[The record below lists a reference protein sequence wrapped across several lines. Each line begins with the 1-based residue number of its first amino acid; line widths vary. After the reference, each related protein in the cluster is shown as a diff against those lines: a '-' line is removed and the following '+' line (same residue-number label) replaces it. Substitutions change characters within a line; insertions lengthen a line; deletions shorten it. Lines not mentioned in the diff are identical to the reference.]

1 MGKEKPRPQPW
12 AEKIKDLRGIDSRF
26 VTRKLDWWCE
36 WALYGLSRWAFLE
49 VLEYVGKLGIL
60 IAIIAFFYPGCKE
73 RRQAVESAKQAAADA
88 RISRHYVAWQ
98 TLNSAFGKPGNAGRA
113 DALRDLSQDG
123 VSMDGISLAGHV
135 VLIGPLN
142 VTNAKMAHADF
153 SDAEFEKVNFSRSE
167 FMLSKWD
174 NANSFQCDFRG
185 ASFWGVNFKNTH
197 FLLCDFGCD
206 GQGKNLRP
214 TDFCGQFQSDEVSR
228 FYICNFSGA
237 GIPLVVWNSVHF
249 ESCNF
254 AYAQIWQPFIGKDA
268 SIE

>member
-1 MGKEKPRPQPW
+1 MSHGRHLIRIWQARQCRPSGRFARFKPRW
-12 AEKIKDLRGIDSRF
+12 CFHGRHF
-26 VTRKLDWWCE
+26 VGW
-36 WALYGLSRWAFLE
+36 
-49 VLEYVGKLGIL
+49 
-60 IAIIAFFYPGCKE
+60 
-73 RRQAVESAKQAAADA
+73 
-88 RISRHYVAWQ
+88 
-98 TLNSAFGKPGNAGRA
+98 
-113 DALRDLSQDG
+113 
-123 VSMDGISLAGHV
+123 HV

-254 AYAQIWQPFIGKDA
+254 AYAQIGRA
-268 SIE
+268 HV